1 MINKFDMISEAIR
14 SKYDEN
20 VSKDLISN
28 LNNLID
34 RETFL
39 CALEA
44 AGVDNWSGYE
54 YAYEILEEWEKE
66 DE

>member
-1 MINKFDMISEAIR
+1 MTNKFDMISEAIR
-14 SKYDEN
+14 SKYDEDI
-20 VSKDLISN
+20 SKDLISN

-39 CALEA
+39 CALEV